1 VCSSLSL
8 LPPIPS
14 QPKTFSSSQTPLTK
28 WHGIFTNTNTPPRF
42 LLNAGFNEIE
52 PDLNEDYREVYATNG
67 VDAVYILN
75 NSSAFFSLF
84 LPFCFPHH
92 FHFFHAN
99 FRMNLSMEFMMATT
113 LTMKEKRKVRLFHS
127 CSLSC
132 FNFLF
137 PFFHHCY
144 SFYLAGP

>member
-1 VCSSLSL
+1 MAVCSSLSL

-28 WHGIFTNTNTPPRF
+28 CHGIFTNTNTPPRF
-42 LLNAGFNEIE
+42 LLKAGFNEIE

-67 VDAVYILN
+67 IEAVYTLN

-84 LPFCFPHH
+84 LPIFFHRH

-99 FRMNLSMEFMMATT
+99 FRMSLSMEFMMATT
-113 LTMKEKRKVRLFHS
+113 LSMKENNRKVCVFHS

-132 FNFLF
+132 LNFLF
-137 PFFHHCY
+137 TFFITAIL
-144 SFYLAGP
+144 FI